1 MITYLKNGFI
11 PMVCGIFSV
20 SIIAFLLGTEYC
32 SVVIPAFDMVLRIM
46 AILLFSVLVWYLWY
60 INVYLHFQELK
71 DKISLTKDEYQSLMK
86 ELQKKREEFK
96 KQQEEKQNEE

>member
-1 MITYLKNGFI
+1 MITYFKNGFI

-71 DKISLTKDEYQSLMK
+71 DKISLTRDEYQSLMK
-86 ELQKKREEFK
+86 ELQKEREEFK
-96 KQQEEKQNEE
+96 KQQEKQNGE

>member
-71 DKISLTKDEYQSLMK
+71 DKINLTKDEYQSLMK
-86 ELQKKREEFK
+86 ELQKEREEFK
-96 KQQEEKQNEE
+96 KQQEEKQNGK

>member
-1 MITYLKNGFI
+1 MITYFKNGFI

-86 ELQKKREEFK
+86 ELQKEREEFK
-96 KQQEEKQNEE
+96 KQQEKQNGE

>member
-1 MITYLKNGFI
+1 MITYFKNGFI

-86 ELQKKREEFK
+86 ELQKEREEFK
-96 KQQEEKQNEE
+96 KQQEKQNDE

>member
-1 MITYLKNGFI
+1 MITYFKNGFI

-32 SVVIPAFDMVLRIM
+32 SVVIPAFDMVLRII

-86 ELQKKREEFK
+86 ELQKEREEFK
-96 KQQEEKQNEE
+96 KQQEEKQNGE

>member
-1 MITYLKNGFI
+1 MITYFKNGFI

-32 SVVIPAFDMVLRIM
+32 SLVIPAFDMVLRII

-86 ELQKKREEFK
+86 ELQKEREEFK
-96 KQQEEKQNEE
+96 KQQEEKQNGE